1 MDRKILH
8 IDCNK
13 FYASVECLYHP
24 EIRNKPVVVGGD
36 EEKRHGIVLTKNEI
50 AQKYNIQTGEPLWRA
65 KEKCKDLIIMP
76 PNFDLYYKF
85 SKMTREIYE
94 QYTDYVEPFSLDEC
108 WLEFKDK
115 YSSHITIGYEIK
127 ERIQNELG
135 ITVSVG
141 ASYNKV
147 FAKFGSDYKKPNA
160 LTVVSKDNY
169 KEIVWQKPVRE
180 LLFIGKATESK
191 LKNYRINTIG
201 ELAQCEVDFLISV
214 FGKNGQTIYN
224 YANGFDD
231 SPVRHKDDV
240 PLPKSIGNSTTTP
253 KDLTT
258 KEQIKIVFA
267 SLADSVASRLRA
279 KKLKCTGVSISIK
292 DNTFR
297 TFSTQTK
304 LQNPT
309 CLSNDL
315 TDCAMVLLK
324 KIYNNTPLRSVGI
337 TAFDLR
343 PNSFVQYDL
352 EGNVIKKEKSEKLE
366 FTIDTIRQ
374 KYGNKSIKKGTL
386 LFDESLSTFDTKKE
400 HDISSFGKV

>member
-1 MDRKILH
+1 MIRRGEIYYADLSPVVGSEQGGVRPVLIVQN
-8 IDCNK
+8 DVGNK
-13 FYASVECLYHP
+13 FSPTVIAAAITSQVDKNNLPTHIQVDAESCGLAKDSVVLLEQVRTIDKQRL
-24 EIRNKPVVVGGD
+24 R
-36 EEKRHGIVLTKNEI
+36 EKMG
-50 AQKYNIQTGEPLWRA
+50 
-65 KEKCKDLIIMP
+65 
-76 PNFDLYYKF
+76 
-85 SKMTREIYE
+85 
-94 QYTDYVEPFSLDEC
+94 SLDNGDMG
-108 WLEFKDK
+108 KDK
-115 YSSHITIGYEIK
+115 YSNHITIGYEIK

-253 KDLTT
+253 RDLTT

-267 SLADSVASRLRA
+267 SLADSVASRMRA

-386 LFDESLSTFDTKKE
+386 LFDESLSAFDTKKE